1 MTLHLEEQT
10 TNIKHKRSK
19 KPIVREIEELA
30 SSRLFISHEYISS
43 AKAAAAAAKLQD
55 YFLRGAKGVESKE

>member
-43 AKAAAAAAKLQD
+43 AKAAAAKLQD

>member
-43 AKAAAAAAKLQD
+43 AKAAAAAKLQD

>member
-43 AKAAAAAAKLQD
+43 AKAAAAKLHTD
-55 YFLRGAKGVESKE
+55 YFLREAKGVESKE

>member
-43 AKAAAAAAKLQD
+43 AKAAAKLHTD
-55 YFLRGAKGVESKE
+55 YFLREAKGVESKE